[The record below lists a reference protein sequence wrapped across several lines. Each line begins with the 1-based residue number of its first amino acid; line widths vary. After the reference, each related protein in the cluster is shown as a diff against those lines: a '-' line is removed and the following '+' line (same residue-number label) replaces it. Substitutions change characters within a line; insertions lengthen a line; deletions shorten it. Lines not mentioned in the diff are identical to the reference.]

1 MLPGRHLGDLFAA
14 TIIITIFFTTA
25 TSQPSQPPHRS
36 QLYRLTCVH
45 ASGER
50 SHRPAQHRPSD
61 GDDAFL
67 FSLLFSAFCRLFSF
81 VSHIYFLF
89 SPLFSSLRL
98 RTFSSPVTFGDKKQ
112 ITNNLFALLF
122 VIFVLLTK
130 IINNRMKREMK

>member
-50 SHRPAQHRPSD
+50 EATGQPSI
-61 GDDAFL
+61 GLPTVTMRFSSL
-67 FSLLFSAFCRLFSF
+67 FS
-81 VSHIYFLF
+81 
-89 SPLFSSLRL
+89 SPLFVVSSLL
-98 RTFSSPVTFGDKKQ
+98 SLIFIFYSLLSS
-112 ITNNLFALLF
+112 LLCA
-122 VIFVLLTK
+122 
-130 IINNRMKREMK
+130 